1 MKGEDEFTPKLGRQK
16 ARSRKNRLA
25 RSSLGQIVAAAARAG
40 PRQASGRSRFNGG
53 RLGRGAAVGRLLASR
68 GAQRRPSDRRVIVK
82 MRLVRLRMGGIRAAR
97 LHLAYLQRD
106 GVTRGGEAGRLYD
119 KADRPVD
126 GANFLDRA
134 SADRHQ
140 FRFIVSAEDGDQ
152 YHDLKPLVRRLM
164 RQMEAD
170 LGTSLEWV
178 AVDHYDTAR
187 PHSHVMLRGTDDRG
201 DNLVIARDYIRY
213 GLRERAAELVRLD
226 LGPRLSL
233 EIEARDRHDIGAER
247 LTAIDRHMMREM
259 GEDSELSVDM
269 HDPVEQALRLGRLGK
284 LEAMGLARKESG
296 GRWRLRHDLDDR
308 LQRIEERNLALQTM
322 QHEIAARGLI
332 ANDQRIY
339 EPADPHAQP
348 LVGRLIAQGLA
359 DDVSDHHYL
368 LVDGV
373 DGRSHYVGIGR
384 ISPLEA
390 MPDGAVVEVR
400 PRTAQPRLIDR
411 VVVTVAE
418 ANAGR
423 YSIDRHLDHD
433 PAMTDERAG
442 IYARRVEAIRQGV
455 GGVERLPDGDW
466 QIGADHLER
475 AAKFEAG
482 LLRDRP
488 VAVSLLSSRP
498 LQELVQADAAT
509 WLDRR
514 LVGQERA
521 EARNIGFGAEV
532 RQAEMLRRQW
542 LIEQDLADEKGG
554 QISPRK
560 GALQVLQRR
569 EMLQVASQLSDELG
583 LDFVEAEKTTRIEG
597 VLLRKVDLV
606 SGRFGL
612 VAGADEFTLVPW
624 RRTLGRELGRSV
636 SGMMR
641 EDGLSFTLGRGRSGL
656 SM

>member
-1 MKGEDEFTPKLGRQK
+1 
-16 ARSRKNRLA
+16 
-25 RSSLGQIVAAAARAG
+25 
-40 PRQASGRSRFNGG
+40 
-53 RLGRGAAVGRLLASR
+53 
-68 GAQRRPSDRRVIVK
+68 
-82 MRLVRLRMGGIRAAR
+82 
-97 LHLAYLQRD
+97 
-106 GVTRGGEAGRLYD
+106 
-119 KADRPVD
+119 
-126 GANFLDRA
+126 
-134 SADRHQ
+134 
-140 FRFIVSAEDGDQ
+140 
-152 YHDLKPLVRRLM
+152 
-164 RQMEAD
+164 
-170 LGTSLEWV
+170 
-178 AVDHYDTAR
+178 
-187 PHSHVMLRGTDDRG
+187 
-201 DNLVIARDYIRY
+201 
-213 GLRERAAELVRLD
+213 
-226 LGPRLSL
+226 
-233 EIEARDRHDIGAER
+233 
-247 LTAIDRHMMREM
+247 
-259 GEDSELSVDM
+259 
-269 HDPVEQALRLGRLGK
+269 
-284 LEAMGLARKESG
+284 
-296 GRWRLRHDLDDR
+296 
-308 LQRIEERNLALQTM
+308 
-322 QHEIAARGLI
+322 
-332 ANDQRIY
+332 
-339 EPADPHAQP
+339 
-348 LVGRLIAQGLA
+348 VGRLIAQGLA